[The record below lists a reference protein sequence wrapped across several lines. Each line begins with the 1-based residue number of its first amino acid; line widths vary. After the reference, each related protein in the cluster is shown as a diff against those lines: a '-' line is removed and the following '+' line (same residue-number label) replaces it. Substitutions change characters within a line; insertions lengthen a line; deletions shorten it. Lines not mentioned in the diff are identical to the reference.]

1 MGRFNGGVLGQLN
14 YPSASS
20 ASGVWSLREVS
31 TYLRNENW
39 PVPIDPTWE
48 VTVTAITYDSLS
60 YAYSTE
66 TAPEGLAF
74 STDGTKMY
82 IVGYSTDRVHQFTL
96 STAWDITT
104 ASDDGVNISVLS
116 QEGTVRAVAFSNTG
130 TKMYVVGN
138 SADRVFQYTLST
150 AWDVSSASYD
160 SVSFSIGAQDSVP
173 LGLNFSNDGTKM
185 YVAGNSNDDV
195 FQYTLSTAYDVSTAS
210 YDSALDVS
218 SLDTVVR
225 DIIFSKTGTKAYV
238 LGSGNRSVYQ
248 YSLSTE
254 FDIST
259 ASYDSASFSFA
270 NEDTAPTS
278 IKFSADGTKIY
289 MLGYG
294 RSVHQY
300 STGL

>member
-14 YPSASS
+14 YPSSDS
-20 ASGVWSLREVS
+20 ASGIWSLNEVS
-31 TYLRNENW
+31 TYARNENW
-39 PVPIDPTWE
+39 PIPTWE
-48 VTVTAITYDSLS
+48 VNVADISYDSVA
-60 YAYSTE
+60 YAYTTE

-82 IVGYSTDRVHQFTL
+82 IVGYSTDRVNQFTL
-96 STAWDITT
+96 STAWDLST
-104 ASDDGVNISVLS
+104 ASDDSVNFSIVS
-116 QEGTVRAVAFSNTG
+116 QEGTVRAVAFSKTG

-150 AWDVSSASYD
+150 AWDLSSASYD
-160 SVSFSIGAQDSVP
+160 NVNFSIGSQDSVP
-173 LGLNFSNDGTKM
+173 LGLNFNDDGTKM
-185 YVAGNSNDDV
+185 YVAGNSADDI
-195 FQYTLSTAYDVSTAS
+195 FQYTLGTAYDVSSAS
-210 YDSALDVS
+210 YDSALDIT

-225 DIIFSKTGTKAYV
+225 DIIFSKTGTRAYV
-238 LGSGNRSVYQ
+238 VGSGTRSVYQ
-248 YSLSTE
+248 FSLSTG

-259 ASYDSASFSFA
+259 ASYDSASFSFI
-270 NEDTAPTS
+270 NEDNVPTS